1 MNGTRALLRYFFHR
15 ELRESHQLGSLFLFA
30 LTAVYACYR
39 IAAGSVDARA
49 WVTLHWVVVLFSA
62 FNAASRVHAD
72 DAPEV
77 RTWMRSWVGPRQWAA
92 ARSIHAT
99 FVLVAV
105 TAVVF
110 LAFVVFLPSPVLTG
124 GTFKWLVGMVAT
136 AWALAALLAV
146 VSDLALRAGGG
157 FGLTAVLGLPLVVP
171 VVLVSTHYCHGVA
184 LALPW
189 GELWPDLVFL
199 VVLAGVA
206 HAIAAVVFPYLWTE

>member
-1 MNGTRALLRYFFHR
+1 MNATLALLRYFAHR
-15 ELRESHQLGSLFLFA
+15 EFRESHQLWSLMLFA

-39 IAAGSVDARA
+39 IAAGSVEVGA
-49 WVTLHWVVVLFSA
+49 WVALHWVVVLFSA

-77 RTWMRSWVGPRQWAA
+77 RTWMRGWVRPRAWAA
-92 ARSIHAT
+92 ARSLYAT
-99 FVLVAV
+99 LVLGAV
-105 TAVVF
+105 SAVVF
-110 LAFVVFLPSPVLTG
+110 LAFVVFLPAPFLEGAVLA
-124 GTFKWLVGMVAT
+124 WLAGLWAT

-184 LALPW
+184 GGLAW
-189 GELWPDLVFL
+189 NGLWPDLVFL

-206 HAIAAVVFPYLWTE
+206 HALAALVFPYLWAE